1 MTGERVEGLLRV
13 QRSIAETLELYGR
26 PFDQQREQLQKLQE
40 DVTRV
45 HNLVYKLYVI
55 PYPTKPIA
63 RVEDDTSADH

>member
-1 MTGERVEGLLRV
+1 MTEERIQGLLRV

-26 PFDQQREQLQKLQE
+26 LFDQQHEQLQKLQE

-55 PYPTKPIA
+55 PYPTKPK
-63 RVEDDTSADH
+63 DDTSADH